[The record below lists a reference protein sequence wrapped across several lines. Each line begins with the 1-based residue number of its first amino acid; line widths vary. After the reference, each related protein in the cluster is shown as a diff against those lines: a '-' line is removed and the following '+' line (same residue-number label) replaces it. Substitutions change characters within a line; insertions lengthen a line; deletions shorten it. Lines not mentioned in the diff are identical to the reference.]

1 MTTDTELQS
10 EVRSWLEQNWDP
22 DLTVA
27 EWWDRLCDSGF
38 GAPTWP
44 EEWHGRG
51 LARDQA
57 RIVNE
62 TIREFGALGPPSGL
76 GMMLAGPTIIAHGTD
91 EQKRHYLRRIVNGQD
106 GWCQLFSEPGAGSDL
121 ASLQTRA
128 TPDGDEWV
136 VTGQKVWTSGGMV
149 ADVGM
154 LLARTDPEAAKH
166 KGISYFAIDMH
177 QPGIEVRPLREM
189 TGHALFSEVFM
200 DDARVANDACIGGLN
215 NGWTVAKTTLA
226 NEREGLGSGGGGAG
240 GGAVPGTVAG
250 TLEKR
255 VGDYVRGERRGGA
268 GIPGLLGNTPKMLLD
283 LAREHGKAGDPHVR
297 QGLARLY
304 SMGEIGRFTVLRT
317 KAAKAAGR
325 GPGPEANTA
334 KLSMSRMVRLTRDLG
349 LAILGPAGM
358 LAGEDA
364 PLNGLIQELAL
375 FSPAPSIYGGT
386 DEIQK
391 NIIGERVLQLPRE
404 PSSDHDVP
412 FKDLK
417 VGTQAST

>member
-1 MTTDTELQS
+1 MSTDTDLAR
-10 EVRSWLEQNWDP
+10 EVKSWLDQNWDP

-51 LARDQA
+51 LSRDEA

-62 TIREFGALGPPSGL
+62 TIRDAGALGPPSGL
-76 GMMLAGPTIIAHGTD
+76 GMMLAGPTIIAHGSE
-91 EQKRHYLRRIVNGQD
+91 EQKKRYLRRIVNGQD

-128 TPDGDEWV
+128 VRDGDEWIV
-136 VTGQKVWTSGGMV
+136 SGQKVWTSGGMV
-149 ADVGM
+149 ADLGM
-154 LLARTDPEAAKH
+154 LIARTDVEVPKQ

-177 QPGIEVRPLREM
+177 QAGIDVRPLREM
-189 TGHALFSEVFM
+189 TGHALFSEVFL
-200 DDARVANDACIGGLN
+200 DSARVPHDACIGGVN

-226 NEREGLGSGGGGAG
+226 NEREGLGSGGGGAA
-240 GGAVPGTVAG
+240 GGAVPGTIAG
-250 TLEKR
+250 VLDQR
-255 VGDYVRGERRGGA
+255 VGDYGQRGRRGGA
-268 GIPGLLGNTPKMLLD
+268 GVPGLLGGAPQMLLE
-283 LAREHGKAGDPHVR
+283 LVRERNMGDDPHIR
-297 QGLARLY
+297 QSLARLY
-304 SMGEIGRFTVLRT
+304 SMSEIGRYTVMRAR
-317 KAAKAAGR
+317 AAKAAGR

-334 KLSMSRMVRLTRDLG
+334 KLAMSRMVRLTRDLG
-349 LAILGPAGM
+349 LAILGADGM
-358 LAGEDA
+358 LYGEDA
-364 PLNGLIQELAL
+364 PLHGIVQELAL

-404 PSSDHDVP
+404 PSLDHEVP

-417 VGTQAST
+417 VGTQAG

>member
-57 RIVNE
+57 RTVNE

-136 VTGQKVWTSGGMV
+136 ITGQKVWTSGGMV

-154 LLARTDPEAAKH
+154 LLARTDPEATKH

-200 DDARVANDACIGGLN
+200 DDARVADDACIGGLN

-255 VGDYVRGERRGGA
+255 VGDYVRSERRGGA

-283 LAREHGKAGDPHVR
+283 LAHEHGKAGDPHIR

-404 PSSDHDVP
+404 PSTDHDVP

-417 VGTQAST
+417 VGTQASS